1 MQEDGGTSVE
11 PVDGGIYVWG
21 RLMCKLEDLSLLPS
35 KRGLMTE
42 PCNPSTREV
51 ETGEFLGLAGQSA

>member
-1 MQEDGGTSVE
+1 MKRRGWNIAQLV
-11 PVDGGIYVWG
+11 
-21 RLMCKLEDLSLLPS
+21 RCLMCKLEDLSLLPS